1 MAQRVNIF
9 LLTAT
14 FFSVTVLCMAKNT
27 SKRRLVAL
35 TEEGEA
41 LLMRLSRKIERD
53 TVIPVKPGQVIWLA
67 LRALAKQEGLK

>member
-1 MAQRVNIF
+1 
-9 LLTAT
+9 
-14 FFSVTVLCMAKNT
+14 MAKNT

-41 LLMRLSRKIERD
+41 LLMRLSRKIERE
-53 TVIPVKPGQVIWLA
+53 TIIPVKPGQVIWLA